1 MKLKY
6 VIYLTGIKI
15 LILKYDIKQIRF
27 SVMNIASNNNSNA
40 MSIQPDL
47 WHPLRIE
54 WYLNLPHLLVS
65 SELYNNANVSL

>member
-6 VIYLTGIKI
+6 VIYLTGIKV

-47 WHPLRIE
+47 
-54 WYLNLPHLLVS
+54 
-65 SELYNNANVSL
+65 

>member
-27 SVMNIASNNNSNA
+27 SVMNIASNIIVMPCRFS
-40 MSIQPDL
+40 PTFDT
-47 WHPLRIE
+47 P
-54 WYLNLPHLLVS
+54 YVLNGI
-65 SELYNNANVSL
+65 